1 MCLRDRWWP
10 ARHTVT
16 RWRAAPWHRVTFVT
30 LMPLLTP
37 AIMTSNLTSA
47 GTLAQYE
54 PACSLSPVLQT
65 VQPDTLTLQ
74 FYSFGLKV
82 YHWTFQADI
91 CDSADVN
98 IQHTD
103 YEAGV
108 KILCCSCMFCE
119 MNGQVDICVFLRN
132 HVYSDKNIIIYVML
146 QWHINQECNMNGTEW
161 NLSGN
166 LFKFDFNTHLLDA

>member
-1 MCLRDRWWP
+1 MRHTFYLVHIITFLVCLRYLQSAQMQVGIMQSCLRVIP
-10 ARHTVT
+10 LLRPVSPSPQLMARHTVT

-47 GTLAQYE
+47 GTLAQYK
-54 PACSLSPVLQT
+54 PASSLSPVLQT

-74 FYSFGLKV
+74 FYSFGLCV
-82 YHWTFQADI
+82 YHWAFQADI

-108 KILCCSCMFCE
+108 KILCC
-119 MNGQVDICVFLRN
+119 
-132 HVYSDKNIIIYVML
+132 
-146 QWHINQECNMNGTEW
+146 
-161 NLSGN
+161 
-166 LFKFDFNTHLLDA
+166 